1 MDFRLKKWIRQEY
14 GIMAYFWLYSRV
26 GVKGKEY
33 LVQLCDEKTIF
44 MQKAIYYVTKLVAA
58 RGIVELTDRNLNFQV
73 SALDLSFGI
82 KNISIDVCA
91 LSDVRIVGGNLHPA
105 VIVTVVDKE
114 YEFVLP
120 KASELYDHLKA
131 LLNNQVKAFSLDYVP
146 AILCDCGKKV
156 NMAYIYCPW
165 CGKKR

>member
-1 MDFRLKKWIRQEY
+1 M
-14 GIMAYFWLYSRV
+14 
-26 GVKGKEY
+26 
-33 LVQLCDEKTIF
+33 QLCDEKTIF
-44 MQKAIYYVTKLVAA
+44 MQKAIYYVTRLVAA

-82 KNISIDVCA
+82 KNISIDVRA
-91 LSDVRIVGGNLHPA
+91 ISDVRIVGGNLHPT

-131 LLNNQVKAFSLDYVP
+131 LQNNQVKALSLDNDSV
-146 AILCDCGKKV
+146 IICDCGEKIGMEYK
-156 NMAYIYCPW
+156 YCPW